1 MQLRRL
7 STRMIVFFVALLVLV
22 QVAAF
27 LAVNSTSSGNA
38 RAKVE
43 SELDTG
49 QRLFGRMLEQNAE
62 RLAQTAQ
69 VLAADFGFRE
79 AVATHDMQTLV
90 SALQNHGARIGADAT
105 LFVGLD
111 DLVVAD
117 TLSAGRIARP
127 FEIPRLIEDARDNGR
142 GTALDILQGQVYQ
155 LVAVPVRAPL
165 PIGFVVLGFA
175 IDNQFAGDLGTLAS
189 LDVSF
194 FVAGEN
200 SSAWSTL
207 ATTLPTP
214 LAERLNG
221 ALPIGAAAA
230 KIRRLALQGED
241 YQVRVVPLNAAG
253 ESSSIVAVL
262 QRSYAHALAGYDS
275 LRNTLVVLAIGS
287 LVASIIGCLLIALNI
302 TRPLD
307 ALVLAAER
315 MKQGDYHTPVSV
327 RRADEIGSLAES
339 LDHMRGGIADRE
351 AEILRLAF
359 QDSLTGLPNR
369 SRFSN
374 ELGTALARAAA
385 TGTQLAVLVMDL
397 DRFKYVNDTLGHDVG
412 DHVLRVVAERL
423 QALQPAGSCVAR
435 LGGDEFAVLAPAGID
450 EARAI
455 AHAISRALEA
465 PILYADQ
472 PLDVGSSIGIAVY
485 PLHSETM
492 QGLLRNA
499 DIAMYVAKQAR
510 TGIATYEPGHDTH
523 QQEHLSLLGE
533 LRRAV
538 ERDELRLCY
547 QPKLTIGTSTV
558 TEVEALL
565 RWEHPQRGM
574 VPPVDFI
581 PFAEYTGYIKVVT
594 HWVLR
599 HAIAQSGRWMREGLR
614 LAISINISARDLMNR
629 DLPEQISALLAE
641 HAVPAELIC
650 LEITESGFME
660 DPAHAQQVLEQLAR
674 LGLRL
679 SIDDYGTG
687 YSSLSYIMKLPV
699 NELKIDRSF
708 ISSMVGNNDLST
720 IVRSTIDLGHNLG
733 LKVVAEGVETA
744 AGLELLRQLG
754 CDQAQGFYLSRPL
767 FADDLTLWLR
777 TSGFA
782 PTGGTRD
789 DGAGTDTAAA
799 VA

>member
-1 MQLRRL
+1 
-7 STRMIVFFVALLVLV
+7 MIVFFVALLVVV
-22 QVAAF
+22 QLAAF
-27 LAVNSTSSGNA
+27 VAVNSTSSGNA

-127 FEIPRLIEDARDNGR
+127 FEIPRLIEEARDNGR
-142 GTALDILQGQVYQ
+142 GTALDMLQGQVYQ

-175 IDNQFAGDLGTLAS
+175 IDNQFAGDLGKLAS

-194 FVAGEN
+194 FVASDT
-200 SSAWSTL
+200 SSAWTTL
-207 ATTLPTP
+207 ATTLPAP
-214 LAERLNG
+214 LAGRLN
-221 ALPIGAAAA
+221 ATLPIGAGAA

-241 YQVRVVPLNAAG
+241 YQVRVVPLNADG
-253 ESSSIVAVL
+253 EASSIVAVL

-275 LRNTLVVLAIGS
+275 LRNTLIVLAIGS
-287 LVASIIGCLLIALNI
+287 LASSIVGCLLIALNI

-307 ALVLAAER
+307 ALVLAAQR

-327 RRADEIGSLAES
+327 KRADEIGSLAAS
-339 LDHMRGGIADRE
+339 LDHMRSGIADRE

-374 ELGTALARAAA
+374 ELGVALSKAAKSRAP
-385 TGTQLAVLVMDL
+385 LAVLVMDL
-397 DRFKYVNDTLGHDVG
+397 DRFKYVNDALGHDAG

-423 QALQPAGSCVAR
+423 QALLPADSSVAR
-435 LGGDEFAVLAPAGID
+435 LGGDEFAVLAPVGLDVARGI
-450 EARAI
+450 AQG
-455 AHAISRALEA
+455 ISHALES

-472 PLDVGSSIGIAVY
+472 PLDVGSSIGIAMY
-485 PLHSETM
+485 PEHGETM

-510 TGIATYEPGHDTH
+510 AGIATYEPGHETN
-523 QQEHLSLLGE
+523 QQDHLSLLGE

-538 ERDELRLCY
+538 EQDELRLCY
-547 QPKLTIGTSTV
+547 QPKLSIGTSTV

-565 RWEHPQRGM
+565 RWEHPLRGM
-574 VPPVDFI
+574 VPPTDFI
-581 PFAEYTGYIKVVT
+581 PFAEYTGYIKMVT

-599 HAIAQSGRWMREGLR
+599 HAIEQCGRWIREGMP
-614 LAISINISARDLMNR
+614 LAVSINISARDLMNR
-629 DLPEQISALLAE
+629 ELPEQIAVLLAE
-641 HAVPAELIC
+641 HRVPGRLIC
-650 LEITESGFME
+650 LELTESGFME
-660 DPAHAQQVLEQLAR
+660 DPAHAQQVLERLAQ

-708 ISSMVGNNDLST
+708 ISSMVGNTDLST

-767 FADDLTLWLR
+767 FADDLALWLR
-777 TSGFA
+777 SSGFA
-782 PTGGTRD
+782 PTAGTKGA
-789 DGAGTDTAAA
+789 GAGTGADSAAA